1 MGTPA
6 RVLVT
11 GWPSLPDGEATAG
24 DVLAMDAVA
33 GRLAAAGVPSDLA
46 WSPVLRPGG
55 LTLEAADPGRYSH
68 LVFACGPLAG
78 PGVAALHAQFRGCR
92 RIAVG
97 VSVPDPA
104 DPAAA
109 GFHVVLPR
117 DGPGMPPAGDLAI
130 AALNRAPGD
139 GAPPGP
145 PVGAPARGLPVAGV
159 IMVGR
164 QAEYGGRAEHENVA
178 GSLDGWLRGCGCAR
192 IPLDTRLDPR
202 DWRLCGTPGEFAAIV
217 SRLDLVVTMR
227 LHGLVLALSRGVP
240 VLAVDP
246 VAGGAKVSAQA
257 RAWDWPALL
266 EPGPDGSVD
275 AGDLSRWRDWCL
287 SPDGRTA
294 AARAA
299 ASPPATP
306 LPGLLDALGDPV
318 SAAGAG

>member
-1 MGTPA
+1 MGVPA

-33 GRLAAAGVPSDLA
+33 GGLAAVGIPRDLA
-46 WSPVLRPGG
+46 WSPVLRPSG
-55 LTLEAADPGRYSH
+55 LTLDAADAARYSH

-78 PGVAALHAQFRGCR
+78 PGVAALHEQFRDCR
-92 RIAVG
+92 RIAAG

-109 GFHVVLPR
+109 GFDLVLPR
-117 DGPGMPPAGDLAI
+117 DGPGVPPTGDLAA
-130 AALNRAPGD
+130 AALNPAPG
-139 GAPPGP
+139 GLPGP
-145 PVGAPARGLPVAGV
+145 ARDVPVAGV
-159 IMVGR
+159 IMVAR
-164 QAEYGGRAEHENVA
+164 QAEYGGRAEHEHVA
-178 GSLDGWLRGCGCAR
+178 ASLDGWLRGCGCAR

-202 DWRLCGTPGEFAAIV
+202 DWRLCGTPDEFTVIV

-257 RAWDWPALL
+257 RAWGWPALL
-266 EPGPDGSVD
+266 EPGPDGGVD
-275 AGDLSRWRDWCL
+275 VGDLSRWRDWCL
-287 SPDGRTA
+287 SPDGRAA

-306 LPGLLDALGDPV
+306 LPDLLAALGDPV
-318 SAAGAG
+318 SAAHAG